1 MYDAS
6 GRCCVSA
13 TIYTKPG
20 CPYCD
25 AARKDLDERGE
36 PYEEV
41 DITTAPGAADKVAAL
56 TGGPVIV
63 PVVVDEKEIR
73 FGFGST

>member
-1 MYDAS
+1 MP
-6 GRCCVSA
+6 A
-13 TIYTKPG
+13 TIYTRPG

-25 AARKDLDERGE
+25 AARKDLDERGDS
-36 PYEEV
+36 YEEV
-41 DITTAPGAADKVAAL
+41 DITTTPGAAEKVAEL

-63 PVVVDEKEIR
+63 PIVVDDAEIR

>member
-1 MYDAS
+1 MT
-6 GRCCVSA
+6 A

-25 AARKDLDERGE
+25 AARRDLDERGD

-41 DITTAPGAADKVAAL
+41 DITATPGAAEKVAEL

-63 PVVVDEKEIR
+63 PVVVDDREIR

>member
-1 MYDAS
+1 MT
-6 GRCCVSA
+6 A
-13 TIYTKPG
+13 TIYTKPS

-25 AARKDLDERGE
+25 AARKDLEDRGD
-36 PYEEV
+36 PFEEV
-41 DITTAPGAADKVAAL
+41 DITTTPGAAEKVAEP

-63 PVVVDEKEIR
+63 PVVDDDRVIR